1 MAEQHR
7 KNISSA
13 IKEKWADP
21 EYRMRVSCGM
31 KDGIV
36 QHKRVSTAR
45 VSSLSSTSHFPAC
58 LLACLCDTAPVLP
71 WSCLQLLY
79 VSPIVV
85 SCGMAINYCRLHG
98 LVDASGLAEVKQ

>member
-45 VSSLSSTSHFPAC
+45 VSSTLHFPAR
-58 LLACLCDTAPVLP
+58 LLACLCDTPPVLP
-71 WSCLQLLY
+71 WSCLELLH
-79 VSPIVV
+79 VSPTVV
-85 SCGMAINYCRLHG
+85 ICGMAINYCRLHG
-98 LVDASGLAEVKQ
+98 LVDRPILLG